1 MQLSFQQEKAVTLP
15 TAHSV
20 ASGLS
25 PPFAG
30 EICYEYCK
38 AFVNEIVT
46 VSDRE
51 LAIAAKTMY
60 EKGLLVEPAG
70 AASFAAIL
78 FNKIPDLGGNVVA
91 VVTGGNATPEEMTNL
106 FKLVDA

>member
-1 MQLSFQQEKAVTLP
+1 MQLSFQQGKAASLP

-30 EICYEYCK
+30 KNCYEICK
-38 AFVNEIVT
+38 AFVDDIVT

-51 LAIAAKTMY
+51 LAEAARILY
-60 EKGLLVEPAG
+60 EKGLVVEPAG
-70 AASFAAIL
+70 AASFASIL
-78 FNKIPDLGGNVVA
+78 FNKIPDLRGDVVA
-91 VVTGGNATPEEMTNL
+91 VVTGGNATPQELEDL
-106 FKLVDA
+106 FKLTKN